1 MKKLSSLLPMI
12 IIFSYS
18 LVLNS
23 MAPLLSSFRELFH
36 ISVELSSLLPF
47 FSLTGTV
54 LSNIFVGIYL
64 NRLGLKR
71 ALMTGYLLTILGSL
85 IIAFSGRLFLSLVGL
100 FFFGL
105 STGFGF
111 TASTTLLVQSKKPKF
126 GLFHGAYGLGGI
138 IAPLLIKVVQGK
150 WQDFRFVYLIYSALF
165 LSLLTYTLL
174 KIEEL
179 SAEKKRE
186 SFSLSEIRQAFK
198 IDSFRIFLLLLIL
211 YSSAEIGVI
220 TWAGTISNSKVIS
233 TYTAYMIFWAL
244 FTLSRF
250 PVEYLEKTFRYLL
263 RTNTLLLI
271 VSTVLLFTTKN
282 PIYFI
287 ISGFLF
293 GPLFPYIQKHALRNI
308 HNNIIPLFNGATYA
322 FTSLGGNIASTLIGV
337 LIGKS
342 FVLALL
348 VPVIIIG
355 LITTLSLKTKA
366 VK

>member
-1 MKKLSSLLPMI
+1 
-12 IIFSYS
+12 
-18 LVLNS
+18 

-165 LSLLTYTLL
+165 LSRLTYTLV

-179 SAEKKRE
+179 
-186 SFSLSEIRQAFK
+186 
-198 IDSFRIFLLLLIL
+198 
-211 YSSAEIGVI
+211 
-220 TWAGTISNSKVIS
+220 
-233 TYTAYMIFWAL
+233 
-244 FTLSRF
+244 
-250 PVEYLEKTFRYLL
+250 
-263 RTNTLLLI
+263 
-271 VSTVLLFTTKN
+271 
-282 PIYFI
+282 
-287 ISGFLF
+287 
-293 GPLFPYIQKHALRNI
+293 
-308 HNNIIPLFNGATYA
+308 
-322 FTSLGGNIASTLIGV
+322 
-337 LIGKS
+337 
-342 FVLALL
+342 
-348 VPVIIIG
+348 
-355 LITTLSLKTKA
+355 
-366 VK
+366 